1 MEKLYFNSE
10 LDKAIENLTGTFI
23 HKHTCQLWNK
33 ENKSYRP
40 YGSGV
45 LLETKQAKYIITA
58 AHVTN
63 SIPNNSNLYIQIGDG
78 MFFPISGDLFE
89 TDLSKS
95 KIDLCII
102 RLTQEFYNKLPDS
115 YLFLPITK
123 IRDHKKLLNAA
134 QYCVMGYPE
143 KSIVKTEK
151 GKGTVAQAFYLKPAN
166 DKVFSYYNF
175 NPSSFLI
182 LEMSGKGKNIKTDEK
197 EKTESHLYGMSGGGI
212 WLMIITKIGKEYKTD
227 YRLIGIATEFKKS
240 KYYVIIGVRINHL
253 LSGLYHLGEV
263 SIKPKIK

>member
-1 MEKLYFNSE
+1 MEKLYFNSK

-33 ENKSYRP
+33 ENKSYKP
-40 YGSGV
+40 HGSGV
-45 LLETKQAKYIITA
+45 LLETKRAKYIITA
-58 AHVTN
+58 SHVTN
-63 SIPNNSNLYIQIGDG
+63 NIPNNSNLFIQIGDDK
-78 MFFPISGDLFE
+78 FSPISGDLFE

-102 RLTQEFYNKLPDS
+102 LLTQEFSNKLPDS

-143 KSIVKTEK
+143 KSIVKTK
-151 GKGTVAQAFYLKPAN
+151 KARGTVAQAFYLKPAN
-166 DKVFSYYNF
+166 EKIYSYYDF
-175 NPSSFLI
+175 VPSSFLI
-182 LEMSGKGKNIKTDEK
+182 LEMSGKGKNIKTDIK

-212 WLMIITKIGKEYKTD
+212 WLMIITKIGEEHKTD
-227 YRLIGIATEFKKS
+227 YRLIGIASEFRKS

-253 LSGLYHLGEV
+253 LSGLYRLGEV
-263 SIKPKIK
+263 RIKPKVV